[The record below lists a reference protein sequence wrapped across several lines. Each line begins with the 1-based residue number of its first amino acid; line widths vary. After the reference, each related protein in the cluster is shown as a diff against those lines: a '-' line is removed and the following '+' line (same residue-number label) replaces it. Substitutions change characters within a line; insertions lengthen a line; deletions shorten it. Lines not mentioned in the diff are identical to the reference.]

1 MPRISLSSVSKDF
14 LRSSDTAL
22 TNFRTA
28 GSACLFFVPDAP
40 PMSASSDRPD
50 DAERLLPTCHGLGQ
64 AGVQR
69 VEGDVLAAGE
79 VAQHRPPR
87 LGGVVTDRPAQH
99 PGARLEGG
107 AGR

>member
-1 MPRISLSSVSKDF
+1 MPRISRSSVPKNF
-14 LRSSDTAL
+14 LRSSDTVL

-28 GSACLFFVPDAP
+28 GSVCLFFVPDVP

-50 DAERLLPTCHGLGQ
+50 DAKRLLPRRHHLGQ

-87 LGGVVTDRPAQH
+87 LGGVVANGPAQH
-99 PGARLEGG
+99 RV
-107 AGR
+107 AGLA